1 MKYFLA
7 ICCFLL
13 VNSFDS
19 LLFSQNINEEIQLN
33 QVDVEAKRKS
43 GFKSTGLYDEQEE
56 IEVKNIDGFYAVDLY
71 HETITNEIWFTENKK
86 CVSVLNESSTAYR
99 GKNCLHIK
107 WDKIS
112 GGCNWIGMGIGWNG
126 WQGKDMGTIM
136 NKTAIE
142 FYARTTGDTLKGLPL
157 ALALEDY
164 SGVQSYIGFSPA
176 YIVGKKITANWTKII
191 VPLNAFPYRQNDLD
205 ISNIK
210 QFIIQFEA
218 DGELFID
225 EITLV
230 PFEGILKPAV
240 QLTKNQNDIMVDGVI
255 NSTEWKGDTISLENN
270 TNFFIQFDDQYLYL
284 GGMVNDD
291 SPLINTKDNNEI
303 WNGDAIELAFGSNP
317 EADMNRTRYLFS
329 DFQLGIKLGTEQY
342 VWNWKMKN
350 RVEGAEVKTQLNAD
364 GYVIEAK
371 IPLSTFGKFTF
382 IEGKNYGFEI
392 ALDNGN
398 ASGKRITQ
406 TRWASSHA
414 EGFHLNPSLWGI
426 VKVKG
431 NSKQ

>member
-1 MKYFLA
+1 MKYFA
-7 ICCFLL
+7 FIFCFFSINSVDSFLL
-13 VNSFDS
+13 
-19 LLFSQNINEEIQLN
+19 SQNIKEEIQLN
-33 QVDVEAKRKS
+33 QVDIESKRKT
-43 GFKSTGLYDEQEE
+43 GFKNSSLYDEQEE
-56 IEVKNIDGFYAVDLY
+56 AEAKNIDGFYAVDLY
-71 HETITNEIWFTENKK
+71 HETISSEIWFTENKK
-86 CVSVLNESSTAYR
+86 CVSVTNENSSPYK
-99 GKNCLHIK
+99 GNNCLHIK

-142 FYARTTGDTLKGLPL
+142 FYARTKGDTLKGLPL

-164 SGVQSYIGFSPA
+164 TGVQSYIGFSPA
-176 YIVGKKITANWTKII
+176 YIIGKKITGNWTKII
-191 VPLNAFPYRQNDLD
+191 IPLSAFPYKQNDLD

-230 PFEGILKPAV
+230 PFEGILKPSV
-240 QLTKNQNDIMVDGVI
+240 QITKKQNEIIIDGTV
-255 NSTEWKGDTISLENN
+255 NSNEWKGDTINLENN
-270 TNFFIQFDDQYLYL
+270 ANFFMNFDDQFLYL
-284 GGMVNDD
+284 GGIVKDE

-317 EADMNRTRYLFS
+317 DADMNRNRYLFS
-329 DFQLGIKLGTEQY
+329 DYQLGIKLGTEPY
-342 VWNWKMKN
+342 VWSWKKKN
-350 RVEGAEVKTQLNAD
+350 KVEGAEIKTQIMNN
-364 GYVIEAK
+364 GYSIEAK
-371 IPLSTFGKFTF
+371 IPLSTFGTFNF

-431 NSKQ
+431 ISK